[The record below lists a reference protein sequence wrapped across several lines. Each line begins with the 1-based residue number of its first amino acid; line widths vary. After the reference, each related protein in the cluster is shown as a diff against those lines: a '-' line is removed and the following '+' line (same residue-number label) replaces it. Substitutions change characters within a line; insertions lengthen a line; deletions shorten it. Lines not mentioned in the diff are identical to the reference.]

1 MSFLKSIFNAV
12 CDAGSELLETQ
23 QEYSDEFA
31 RVNDYQLKQ
40 AYRNAKAHPYQ
51 KGIMNGIARL
61 SALEQEC
68 VGRGIIIS
76 SSDASQKQRYWKN
89 RYEGINT
96 RALKREH
103 QALVYQYREY
113 VRSDKNDDSLLNAS
127 ILKPRIT
134 ALEDILQER
143 EQSV

>member
-1 MSFLKSIFNAV
+1 MSFFKSIFNAV
-12 CDAGSELLETQ
+12 CNAGSELLETQ

-51 KGIMNGIARL
+51 KGILNGIARL

-76 SSDASQKQRYWKN
+76 SQDANEKKQYWKK
-89 RYEGINT
+89 RYEGLNT
-96 RALKREH
+96 RART
-103 QALVYQYREY
+103 
-113 VRSDKNDDSLLNAS
+113 SGSSLP
-127 ILKPRIT
+127 IQRICPFR
-134 ALEDILQER
+134 QK
-143 EQSV
+143 

>member
-12 CDAGSELLETQ
+12 CDAGSELFETQ

-40 AYRNAKAHPYQ
+40 AYRNAQAHPYQ
-51 KGIMNGIARL
+51 KGILNGIARL

-76 SSDASQKQRYWKN
+76 SSDASQKQQYWKN
-89 RYEGINT
+89 RYDGINT
-96 RALKREH
+96 RALKREY
-103 QALVYQYREY
+103 QSLVYQYREY

-134 ALEDILQER
+134 ALEDILHER